1 MPASAAPISLIRRAK
16 TPRLSHRVRTARVL
30 IKWLPVAV
38 AVALRAGAAW
48 AATLPPTAPPLLR
61 PVQPGCV
68 TSPFGPRY
76 LAAAPIAGRF
86 HWGVDLRAAAGA
98 PVVAVA
104 PGRII
109 RIDREGM
116 GGLEVL
122 VQHPGFRSLYA
133 HLGMVAPA
141 IADGATRLRAGQ
153 WLGRVGRTG
162 LTLGTHLYFEIII
175 DGHRV
180 DPAPYLGVTACGA
193 GKSALVRPSHQ

>member
-1 MPASAAPISLIRRAK
+1 LKIVSLVAAISLLLGTGPADAALASSAVASPALPALIR
-16 TPRLSHRVRTARVL
+16 
-30 IKWLPVAV
+30 PVA
-38 AVALRAGAAW
+38 
-48 AATLPPTAPPLLR
+48 
-61 PVQPGCV
+61 PGCV

-76 LAAAPIAGRF
+76 LAVAPVAGRF
-86 HWGVDLRAAAGA
+86 HWGVDLRAAAGTR
-98 PVVAVA
+98 VLAVA
-104 PGRII
+104 DGRII

-122 VQHPGFRSLYA
+122 VQHHGFRTLYA

-153 WLGRVGRTG
+153 WIGRIGRTG

-175 DGHRV
+175 GGHRV

-193 GKSALVRPSHQ
+193 GNKALVRPSNQ

>member
-1 MPASAAPISLIRRAK
+1 MLLLVSGAGRATAA
-16 TPRLSHRVRTARVL
+16 V
-30 IKWLPVAV
+30 
-38 AVALRAGAAW
+38 
-48 AATLPPTAPPLLR
+48 APPLPQALIR
-61 PVQPGCV
+61 PVVPGCV

-76 LAAAPIAGRF
+76 LAVAPVAGRF

-98 PVVAVA
+98 RVLAVA
-104 PGRII
+104 DGRII

-122 VQHPGFRSLYA
+122 VQHAGFRALYA

-153 WLGRVGRTG
+153 WIGRVGRTG
-162 LTLGTHLYFEIII
+162 LTLGTHLSFEIII
-175 DGHRV
+175 GGHRV

-193 GKSALVRPSHQ
+193 GNRALVRPSSQ